1 MLVASAAAV
10 VVVAVLL
17 LLLLFEALIPQ
28 AGFRGHQN
36 CFGLGV
42 ARNKRKEDSRSKADS
57 ITKIA

>member
-1 MLVASAAAV
+1 LGGGVLVASAVAVV

-42 ARNKRKEDSRSKADS
+42 ARNKRK
-57 ITKIA
+57 